1 MNKKAIQK
9 LKFQLLDRLEK
20 LIVRLVNMKKYL
32 TGFQLKI
39 IGLITMV
46 IDHLAEFFNFLGVPS
61 WFHWIG
67 RITAP
72 IFLFESSEGFVHTSN
87 RKKYMLRL
95 LVGFWVMNL
104 INLVLNQYF
113 VVNGEII
120 ANNVF
125 STLFLGTVY
134 MQSIA
139 YLKERKFVAS
149 FFWFIIPILIGLISF
164 IFTIGE
170 MSTIKMISLQ
180 LYTLFVPSL
189 FATEGGFLMVMLG
202 VLFYIF
208 HGKKFFQVLS
218 LGIVSFISAAATGF
232 SDLFSSNDQ
241 WMMFFSAIPIILYNG
256 EKGKGLKSFFYY
268 FYPAH
273 IILFAILSFVL
284 RQ

>member
-1 MNKKAIQK
+1 
-9 LKFQLLDRLEK
+9 
-20 LIVRLVNMKKYL
+20 MKKYL

-46 IDHLAEFFNFLGVPS
+46 IDHLAEFFNFLGVPV

-95 LVGFWVMNL
+95 LIGFWGMNFINL
-104 INLVLNQYF
+104 ILNEYF
-113 VVNGEII
+113 LVNGDII
-120 ANNVF
+120 ANNIF
-125 STLFLGTVY
+125 STLFLGTIY

-164 IFTIGE
+164 IFTMGE
-170 MSTIKMISLQ
+170 MSKIKLVCLQ
-180 LYTLFVPSL
+180 LYTLFLPSL
-189 FATEGGFLMVMLG
+189 FVTEGGFLMVVLG

-208 HGKKFFQVLS
+208 HGKRRYQVLS
-218 LGIVSFISAAATGF
+218 LGIISIISAAANGF
-232 SDLFSSNDQ
+232 SDLFSNNYQ
-241 WMMFFSAIPIILYNG
+241 WMMFFSAIPIIMYNG

-273 IILFAILSFVL
+273 IIVFAIFSFLL

>member
-1 MNKKAIQK
+1 MRSN
-9 LKFQLLDRLEK
+9 
-20 LIVRLVNMKKYL
+20 L

-46 IDHLAEFFNFLGVPS
+46 IDHLAEFFNFLGVPL

-67 RITAP
+67 RIAAP
-72 IFLFESSEGFVHTSN
+72 IFLFESSEGFIHTSN
-87 RKKYMLRL
+87 RRKYMLRL
-95 LVGFWVMNL
+95 LIGFWVMNL
-104 INLVLNQYF
+104 VNLVLNQFF
-113 VVNGEII
+113 VIEGDII

-139 YLKERKFVAS
+139 YLKERKFLAS
-149 FFWFIIPILIGLISF
+149 FLWFVVPILIGLISF

-170 MSTIKMISLQ
+170 MSNTKLIFLQ
-180 LYTLFVPSL
+180 LYTLFIPSI
-189 FATEGGFLMVMLG
+189 FITEGGFLMVVLG

-208 HGKKFFQVLS
+208 HEKKQFQILS
-218 LGIVSFISAAATGF
+218 LTIISIISAAANGF
-232 SDLFSSNDQ
+232 TDLFSSNYQ
-241 WMMFFSAIPIILYNG
+241 WMMFFSAIPIVLYNG
-256 EKGKGLKSFFYY
+256 QKGRSLKSFFYY

-273 IILFAILSFVL
+273 IIVFAVLSFFL

>member
-1 MNKKAIQK
+1 
-9 LKFQLLDRLEK
+9 
-20 LIVRLVNMKKYL
+20 MKKYL

-46 IDHLAEFFNFLGVPS
+46 IDHLAEFFNFLGVPL

-72 IFLFESSEGFVHTSN
+72 IFLFESSEGFVHTSD

-95 LVGFWVMNL
+95 LIGFWGMNFINL
-104 INLVLNQYF
+104 ILNEYFLVN
-113 VVNGEII
+113 EDII
-120 ANNVF
+120 ANNIF

-170 MSTIKMISLQ
+170 MNEIKLICLQ
-180 LYTLFVPSL
+180 LYTLFLPSL
-189 FATEGGFLMVMLG
+189 FVTEGGFLMVALG

-208 HGKKFFQVLS
+208 HGKRYFQVLS
-218 LGIVSFISAAATGF
+218 LGIISIISAAANGF
-232 SDLFSSNDQ
+232 SDLFSNNYQ

-273 IILFAILSFVL
+273 IIVFAILSFLL

>member
-1 MNKKAIQK
+1 
-9 LKFQLLDRLEK
+9 
-20 LIVRLVNMKKYL
+20 
-32 TGFQLKI
+32 
-39 IGLITMV
+39 
-46 IDHLAEFFNFLGVPS
+46 
-61 WFHWIG
+61 
-67 RITAP
+67 
-72 IFLFESSEGFVHTSN
+72 
-87 RKKYMLRL
+87 
-95 LVGFWVMNL
+95 MNL

-170 MSTIKMISLQ
+170 MSMIKMISLQ
-180 LYTLFVPSL
+180 LYTLFLPSL
-189 FATEGGFLMVMLG
+189 FVTEGGFLMVILG

-208 HGKKFFQVLS
+208 HGKKHFQVLS
-218 LGIVSFISAAATGF
+218 LGIVSFISAANGF
-232 SDLFSSNDQ
+232 SDLFSSNYQ

-256 EKGKGLKSFFYY
+256 KKGKRLKSFFYY

-273 IILFAILSFVL
+273 IILFAILSFLL
-284 RQ
+284 R

>member
-1 MNKKAIQK
+1 
-9 LKFQLLDRLEK
+9 
-20 LIVRLVNMKKYL
+20 MKKYL

-46 IDHLAEFFNFLGVPS
+46 IDHLAEFFNFLGVPL

-113 VVNGEII
+113 VVNEEII

-170 MSTIKMISLQ
+170 MSTLKMISLQ

-189 FATEGGFLMVMLG
+189 FGTEGGFLMVMLG

-208 HGKKFFQVLS
+208 HGKKHFQVLS

>member
-1 MNKKAIQK
+1 
-9 LKFQLLDRLEK
+9 
-20 LIVRLVNMKKYL
+20 MKKYL

-46 IDHLAEFFNFLGVPS
+46 IDHLAEFFNFLGVPL

-104 INLVLNQYF
+104 INLILNQYF

-189 FATEGGFLMVMLG
+189 FGTEGGFLMVMLG

-208 HGKKFFQVLS
+208 HGKKHFQVLS

-256 EKGKGLKSFFYY
+256 KKGKGLKSFFYY

-273 IILFAILSFVL
+273 IILFAILSFLL

>member
-1 MNKKAIQK
+1 
-9 LKFQLLDRLEK
+9 
-20 LIVRLVNMKKYL
+20 MKKNL

-46 IDHLAEFFNFLGVPS
+46 IDHLAEFFNFLGVPV

-95 LVGFWVMNL
+95 LIGFWGMNFINL
-104 INLVLNQYF
+104 ILNEYF
-113 VVNGEII
+113 LVNGDII
-120 ANNVF
+120 ANNIF

-170 MSTIKMISLQ
+170 MNEIKLICLQ
-180 LYTLFVPSL
+180 LYTLFLPSL
-189 FATEGGFLMVMLG
+189 FVTEGGFLMVALG

-208 HGKKFFQVLS
+208 HGKRYFQVLS
-218 LGIVSFISAAATGF
+218 LGIISIISAAANGF
-232 SDLFSSNDQ
+232 SDLFSNNYQ

-273 IILFAILSFVL
+273 IIVFAILSFLL

>member
-1 MNKKAIQK
+1 
-9 LKFQLLDRLEK
+9 
-20 LIVRLVNMKKYL
+20 VNVKKYL

-46 IDHLAEFFNFLGVPS
+46 IDHLAEFFNFLGVPL

-72 IFLFESSEGFVHTSN
+72 IFLFESSEGFVHTSD

-95 LVGFWVMNL
+95 LIGFWGMNFINL
-104 INLVLNQYF
+104 ILNEYFLVN
-113 VVNGEII
+113 EDII
-120 ANNVF
+120 ANNIF

-170 MSTIKMISLQ
+170 MNEIKLICLQ
-180 LYTLFVPSL
+180 LYTLFLPSL
-189 FATEGGFLMVMLG
+189 FVTEGGFLMVALG

-208 HGKKFFQVLS
+208 HGKRYFQVLS
-218 LGIVSFISAAATGF
+218 LGIISIISAAANGF
-232 SDLFSSNDQ
+232 SDLFSNNYQ

-273 IILFAILSFVL
+273 IIVFAILSFLL